1 MEHRVSL
8 QTKSHTLIIKQAIIL
23 SYVYIDCSLLDD
35 PPHPSVFQRRPCTC
49 KNAAS
54 VLFMADR
61 SLTDIKYKPSR
72 SIEVSIDAWQ
82 LVPFYARSSLT
93 PRVLQFYTWLLYLLY
108 MFLTIHHNVAC
119 IRVIY
124 TLRIVRV
131 DSFLYDAALRTCM
144 QRYRVDTHVLQ

>member
-1 MEHRVSL
+1 MEHRVFL

-23 SYVYIDCSLLDD
+23 SYVYIDYSLLDD
-35 PPHPSVFQRRPCTC
+35 PPLPSVFQRRPCTC

-61 SLTDIKYKPSR
+61 SLTDIKYEPSR
-72 SIEVSIDAWQ
+72 IEISLDAWQ
-82 LVPFYARSSLT
+82 LIPFYTRSSRT
-93 PRVLQFYTWLLYLLY
+93 PRVLQLYTWLLYLLY
-108 MFLTIHHNVAC
+108 IFLTIHHNVAC